1 MSTMKKENLLW
12 NAVKA
17 GLLGGALTIFICL
30 VGMTEIFSKRD
41 VIEKVVTLGQ
51 FVLLVTIAAMGFI
64 AARRTSEGS
73 GGNRPVLNLT
83 AGLVAGL
90 VTGLILALF
99 VFIGYK
105 VNLRA

>member
-1 MSTMKKENLLW
+1 MKKENLLL

-17 GLLGGALTIFICL
+17 GLLGGAITIFICL

-41 VIEKVVTLGQ
+41 VIEKVITLGQ
-51 FVLLVTIAAMGFI
+51 FVLLVTMAGMGFI
-64 AARRTSEGS
+64 ASRRTSAQFD
-73 GGNRPVLNLT
+73 GNRPVLSLT

-99 VFIGYK
+99 VFIGFK
-105 VNLRA
+105 IN